1 MGKRRIENGATE
13 KRRTASI
20 GSLFLRYSVFKC
32 SLLLIAAALLAAPLA
47 AQDDKG
53 ELRLAMSGAFQPFST
68 TDARGELVGF
78 DADIA
83 TVLAER
89 MGYTPRLIQNDW
101 AAIQAGLQTE
111 RYELICGSMAITD
124 ERLQTMHF
132 TLPYYVSG
140 AQVFAPAGTQSLQ
153 GLRIGVT
160 EDSTYA
166 EYIENN
172 PDQFPGASIIQYGSE
187 AEIVAAI
194 NANRVDAFVSDLI
207 VGGFYIEQ
215 GGAGNIQPFGELL
228 YQEACGI
235 AARLDSAELVLEA
248 NAALF
253 AIIQDGTY
261 ARIYRDW
268 VGIDPDIQ
276 TLLASWADYAA
287 HIPGERLADIQ
298 RETAFATSLQRML
311 PLLAKGAQI
320 TLLLSV
326 LTAVIAFFT
335 GTLIGVGSVS
345 VNRTLEALSRGYI
358 AVVRGTPLLVQLFIA
373 YYGGGYL
380 MQVLF
385 DRELVGAFGAAMVAL
400 VINMTAYN
408 AETVRGGIQ
417 SVERGQWEAAYSLG
431 MSRARALRRVI
442 LPQAYR
448 NSLASLGN
456 NLVVL
461 IKDTSLVGAIT
472 LIELTYSARNVMFQT
487 GQPFLPFLAAGL
499 MYLAIITLLT
509 FGVRR
514 WEIRLM
520 KPMGGKVA

>member
-1 MGKRRIENGATE
+1 MNHKST
-13 KRRTASI
+13 TARKQPHAGFVLLCFRGLNPLVI
-20 GSLFLRYSVFKC
+20 GNW
-32 SLLLIAAALLAAPLA
+32 LLVIAVLLSAPTLHA
-47 AQDDKG
+47 DNDAP

-68 TDARGELVGF
+68 TDAQGDLVGF

-83 TVLAER
+83 TALAER
-89 MGYTPRLIQNDW
+89 MGYAPRLIQNDW

-124 ERLQTMHF
+124 ERLETMHF

-140 AQVFAPAGTQSLQ
+140 AQVFAPSGTESLDS
-153 GLRIGVT
+153 LRIGVT

-166 EYIENN
+166 EYIENH
-172 PDQFPGASIIQYGSE
+172 PEQFPGASIIQYGSE

-207 VGGFYIEQ
+207 VGGFYIES
-215 GGAGNIQPFGELL
+215 GGAGNIEPFGELL

-235 AARLDSAELVLEA
+235 AARLGSAELVLEA

-253 AIIQDGTY
+253 AMVQDGTY

-268 VGIDPDIQ
+268 VGIEPDIE
-276 TLLASWADYAA
+276 TLFASWAEFAK
-287 HIPGERLADIQ
+287 HIPGKRQSDIE
-298 RETAFATSLQRML
+298 RETDFATSLEAML

-326 LTAVIAFFT
+326 LTAIIAFFT

-345 VNRTLEALSRGYI
+345 VNRTLETLSRGYI

-385 DRELVGAFGAAMVAL
+385 NQEVIGAFGAAMIAL
-400 VINMTAYN
+400 VVNMTAYN

-487 GQPFLPFLAAGL
+487 GQPFLPFLAAAV

-514 WEIRLM
+514 WEVRLM
-520 KPMGGKVA
+520 RPMGGKVA